1 MRGAIFPGMMRAPIE
16 AVRWF
21 VPPWLT
27 SFAVAMAVA
36 MGLLVHPLVSRAA
49 AAAADRAGVSGSEPD
64 SVRVL
69 EFAGRVEYSQGGVA
83 TWQPVRTNLVLVPT
97 DRVRTG
103 PGSRATFQ
111 FSDRS
116 VFRLNQS
123 SQLEIRPIQRE
134 SGVRGLILWM
144 GELFFLDRERPA
156 RIEIRTPTTTSAI
169 RGTEFWMGVEGEGGT
184 VRLAVVEG
192 AVSLVSAGVEV
203 EVAPRQE
210 ATARP
215 GMPPEVRPLLE
226 VRSRLQWCLHYPG
239 VLALQDL
246 QLTPE
251 EEFRWAE
258 AVAAYR
264 SGDLLGAL
272 ARVPVAGGVGASR
285 DSRLLEAALRL
296 GVGQVAM
303 AETLIAEVGLGHPAA
318 RALARV
324 IAVVRGESPPTALPE
339 PSTASEWLARSYELQ
354 ARSELGAALEAVRS
368 AQVLAPDS
376 GYVLIRRAELEWAF
390 GRRAQAL
397 ASLESGRALSPRNP
411 MGHVLAG
418 FIEIADGRTADAG
431 LHFAEARRIDGSL
444 ADAWLG
450 EGLVAARRGERE
462 RALEALQ
469 AAAALEPTRSVL
481 RAYLGKGW
489 AAAGD
494 GLRAAHELD
503 LAIDLD
509 PNDPT
514 GWYYRGLERQQT
526 HRLNESVDDL
536 RSAIARNDGRSVFR
550 SGLLLDQDR
559 SMRQADLSVTYGTL
573 GLVEVAERSASRA
586 IVDDYGDFAAHLY
599 RARTLQRYRE
609 DPGRHELRYEA
620 ARQNHLLVANLLA
633 PPEGANL
640 SQQLSQQDRLRPF
653 DGGLM
658 HGSSLTEY
666 RSGGDWR
673 QSGTL
678 YGTAAGFAYAVDGG
692 YESVQADGA
701 AQPREGG
708 LASVTMKQSVGTQD
722 DLYLQ
727 AGWLW
732 REGGDPTRHADP
744 GQANPGFRFEET
756 QTPFTYLGWHR
767 EWAPGSHTLALASY
781 LEDELEI
788 THPGA
793 SLFSLRMREGEP
805 REIRMDS
812 FFDRHLESRFRLG
825 SIELQQIHE
834 TEHQGVIVGARY
846 QRGQFDQ
853 TERIRRVSAVLPVSR
868 TQPGYE
874 DAGAYAYY
882 TLRPWRSLRLVAGM
896 AYDDVRYPVNGDV
909 APVGD
914 EERRRSQW
922 SPKAGLG
929 WAPWKGGQFRAAY
942 TRSLGGQDYA
952 QSLRL
957 EPVEVVGF
965 TQAYRNLA
973 PVSVAGLLTGLPQ
986 DVLGVGFD
994 QEFESR
1000 TFAGVSLERLTTE
1013 GKRTVGA
1020 VRNSTLSPV
1029 PDEATLLDQDLEYRE
1044 QTLSAYVNQ
1053 LFGNRWVAGARYSLS
1068 RSELEIG
1075 YPGLPAGLNGL
1086 PDVLRDEEAV
1096 LGRLEL
1102 MMGFNHESGFYAQWA
1117 SVFYHQQTLDS
1128 ALPMPD
1134 ESFWQHD
1141 VWVGYR
1147 FPRRRAE
1154 IRLGVLNLLD
1164 EDFRLNPLNEYRP
1177 IPRERTF
1184 EAALRINF

>member
-1 MRGAIFPGMMRAPIE
+1 MRGAIFVGMMRAPRE
-16 AVRWF
+16 VVRWS
-21 VPPWLT
+21 VPPCLT
-27 SFAVAMAVA
+27 VLLLGAAVVL
-36 MGLLVHPLVSRAA
+36 GVVFSPLMSSAA
-49 AAAADRAGVSGSEPD
+49 AAEVRGTTVPDSD

-69 EFAGRVEYSQGGVA
+69 EFAGRVEYSQGGVGA
-83 TWQPVRTNLVLVPT
+83 WLPVRTNQVLVPT

-103 PGSRATFQ
+103 PASRATFQ

-123 SQLEIRPIQRE
+123 SQLEIRPVQRE
-134 SGVRGLILWM
+134 SGVRGLFLWV

-169 RGTEFWMGVEGEGGT
+169 RGTEFWMGVDGEET

-192 AVSLVSAGVEV
+192 VVSLASAGVEV
-203 EVAPRQE
+203 EVASRQE
-210 ATARP
+210 ATARS
-215 GMPPEVRPLLE
+215 GRVPEVRPLLE

-239 VLALQDL
+239 VVALQDL
-246 QLTPE
+246 DLARTLE
-251 EEFRWAE
+251 EDRRWVE
-258 AVAAYR
+258 VLAAYR
-264 SGDLLGAL
+264 SGDLLSAL
-272 ARVPVAGGVGASR
+272 ARVPAAGDVGGSQET
-285 DSRLLEAALRL
+285 RLLEAALRL
-296 GVGQVAM
+296 AVGQVAA
-303 AETLIAEVGLGHPAA
+303 AEGVIAGTGLGHPVA

-324 IAVVRGESPPTALPE
+324 IAVVRGEAPPLLPE

-354 ARSELGAALEAVRS
+354 ARSELGAALEAVRA
-368 AQVLAPDS
+368 AQSLAPDS
-376 GYVLIRRAELEWAF
+376 GFVLVRRAELEWAF
-390 GRRAQAL
+390 GRRESAL
-397 ASLESGRALSPRNP
+397 AALESGRRISPGNP
-411 MGHVLAG
+411 MGEVLAG
-418 FIEIADGRTADAG
+418 FIEIADGRTEEAG
-431 LHFAEARRIDGSL
+431 RHFAEARRIDGSL

-450 EGLVAARRGERE
+450 AGLVAARRGDRE
-462 RALEALQ
+462 GALEALQ
-469 AAAALEPTRSVL
+469 AAAALEPTRSLL
-481 RAYLGKGW
+481 RSYLGKGW

-494 GLRAAHELD
+494 GIRAAREFD

-509 PNDPT
+509 PDDPT

-536 RSAIARNDGRSVFR
+536 RKAIARNDGRDVFR

-633 PPEGANL
+633 PVEGANL

-653 DGGLM
+653 DGGLV
-658 HGSSLTEY
+658 HGSSLTQY
-666 RSGGDWR
+666 RSGGDWV
-673 QSGTL
+673 QSGTV
-678 YGTAAGFAYAVDGG
+678 YGTASGFAYAVDGA

-701 AQPREGG
+701 ARPREEGG
-708 LASVTMKQSVGTQD
+708 VSVTLKQAVGVRD
-722 DLYLQ
+722 DLYFQ
-727 AGWLW
+727 AGMTW
-732 REGGDPTRHADP
+732 REGGDPSRYRDP
-744 GQANPGFRFEET
+744 AEASPGFQFEET
-756 QTPFTYLGWHR
+756 QIPYTHLGWHR
-767 EWAPGSHTLALASY
+767 EWGPGSHTLALASY

-788 THPGA
+788 THP
-793 SLFSLRMREGEP
+793 SSPLYRLRMRSGEP
-805 REIRMDS
+805 REIGMED
-812 FFDRHLESRFRLG
+812 FFNRHLESRFRLG

-834 TEHQGVIVGARY
+834 TERHGVIVGARY

-853 TERIRRVSAVLPVSR
+853 SERIRRVSSIIPVPRS
-868 TQPGYE
+868 QPGYE

-882 TLRPWRSLRLVAGM
+882 TLRPWRSLRMVAGV
-896 AYDDVRYPVNGDV
+896 AYDDMRYPANVDV
-909 APVGD
+909 APVAGG
-914 EERRRSQW
+914 ERERSQW
-922 SPKAGLG
+922 SPKAGVG
-929 WAPWKGGQFRAAY
+929 WTPWRGGQFRAAY
-942 TRSLGGQDYA
+942 TRSLGGRDYA

-973 PVSVAGLLTGLPQ
+973 PVSVVGLLTGLPQ
-986 DVLGVGFD
+986 DVVGVGFD
-994 QEFESR
+994 QEFETR
-1000 TFAGVSLERLTTE
+1000 TFAGVSMERLTTE
-1013 GKRTVGA
+1013 GRREVGA
-1020 VRNSTLSPV
+1020 VRNSGFSLV
-1029 PDEATLLDQDLEYRE
+1029 PNQAMSLEQDVEYRE

-1053 LFGNRWVAGARYSLS
+1053 LLGSRWVAGARYSIS
-1068 RSELEIG
+1068 RSEYELG
-1075 YPGLPAGLNGL
+1075 YPELPAGLGGL
-1086 PDVLRDEEAV
+1086 PDVVRDDEAV

-1102 MMGFNHESGFYAQWA
+1102 MAGFNHESGFYAQWA
-1117 SVFYHQQTLDS
+1117 SVFHHQQTVASVLK
-1128 ALPMPD
+1128 MPD

-1164 EDFRLNPLNEYRP
+1164 EDFRLNPMNEYRP
-1177 IPRERTF
+1177 VPRERTF
-1184 EAALRINF
+1184 EATLRINF